1 MSQDMRS
8 TEIGRVRQCLND
20 RRHATIIT
28 ALGPTQKSPI
38 RIDTISP
45 PNQARVPPATA
56 LEAKPIPAMR
66 STVWM

>member
-28 ALGPTQKSPI
+28 TLGTTQKSPI
-38 RIDTISP
+38 RIETIFP
-45 PNQARVPPATA
+45 DQERMPPATA

>member
-8 TEIGRVRQCLND
+8 TEIGSVRQCLND

-28 ALGPTQKSPI
+28 TLGPTQKSPI
-38 RIDTISP
+38 RIDTIF
-45 PNQARVPPATA
+45 PNQARMPQATA
-56 LEAKPIPAMR
+56 LEATPIPAMR